1 MSSKSILS
9 PFSYEWIQLLEQF
22 HNTFG
27 HLNTSKDS
35 DACLF
40 PVPAF
45 DCEPFIWH
53 DAILDRNAY
62 HLRPN
67 DIKAVIAIGDS
78 ISAGFGMISGRP
90 PFSTILEYRGKVFS
104 VGGDKGEYTIP
115 NYLSVWT
122 NTSSRGPP
130 TGYTLP
136 LSRGKQLDNAVS
148 GSKTQDLDEQISRL
162 VYLLSTSKYKDVK
175 DEWKLITLFIGA
187 NNVCVLCEPPITTL
201 PGLAEADVFEK
212 NVRQALTR
220 IKNEVGK
227 SFVNLVA
234 LFNVSSVYE
243 ASRGDPYSAD
253 RVVNEYNLR
262 LEKLEKEFKHQD
274 SMELGVS
281 YQPGFKQFPVAK
293 YKQSYFSG
301 VDCFHPN
308 KCANQLMSI
317 LLWNNMFSSKEEKNR
332 TYDIE
337 SLEFIC
343 PSPQRPYIHLLL
355 LFSFVVY
362 SFSSNTQSLLPSY
375 KMFRS
380 RGSSQNT
387 APIHTTSSFFS
398 GNASIKRS
406 VAVASNR
413 EQFDNNDGIIHDE
426 IIDLQAPEH
435 LHDLTIE
442 SMSAVLA
449 AAVQMSSA
457 GGAPSSLSL
466 GNASILQPFSK
477 TKEAAVKRRFS
488 ARLLMNPWKKSSAT
502 STSPTTPTTPGLDP
516 SYPFDSTLD
525 DDNSSQGSPRSSS
538 VSSSRASN
546 VNIDDGRDELLYR
559 GIQIKEIKTTLKP
572 LIISDEQRYPMPEVR
587 LERPGFARIN
597 Y

>member
-1 MSSKSILS
+1 MRSTNLIHIICWLALLSSANETQVAFAFQTDNPQEQHVFQQHQHQTSSNSILS

-22 HNTFG
+22 HNTLG
-27 HLNTSKDS
+27 HRNTSKDD

-53 DAILDRNAY
+53 DAILNRDAY

-115 NYLSVWT
+115 NYLAAWT
-122 NTSSRGPP
+122 NASNKGPP

-148 GSKTQDLDEQISRL
+148 GSKTQELDDQISRL
-162 VYLLSTSKYKDVK
+162 VHLLKAEKYKDIR

-187 NNVCVLCEPPITTL
+187 NNVCVLCEPPMTTL
-201 PGLAEADVFEK
+201 PGLAEADVFEE

-220 IKNEVGK
+220 IKDQVPK

-243 ASRGDPYSAD
+243 ASRGDPYCEFVLDPSHMVICSCIQGDEKQRRAAD

-262 LEKLEKEFKHQD
+262 LEKLEQEFKQQD
-274 SMELGVS
+274 TMQFGLS
-281 YQPGFKQFPVAK
+281 YQPGFKEFPIAK

-317 LLWNNMFSSKEEKNR
+317 LLWNNMFSNKQDKKKE
-332 TYDIE
+332 YDVE
-337 SLEFIC
+337 TLEFVC
-343 PSPQRPYIHLLL
+343 PSPANPYI
-355 LFSFVVY
+355 
-362 SFSSNTQSLLPSY
+362 Q
-375 KMFRS
+375 
-380 RGSSQNT
+380 
-387 APIHTTSSFFS
+387 
-398 GNASIKRS
+398 
-406 VAVASNR
+406 
-413 EQFDNNDGIIHDE
+413 
-426 IIDLQAPEH
+426 
-435 LHDLTIE
+435 
-442 SMSAVLA
+442 
-449 AAVQMSSA
+449 
-457 GGAPSSLSL
+457 
-466 GNASILQPFSK
+466 
-477 TKEAAVKRRFS
+477 
-488 ARLLMNPWKKSSAT
+488 
-502 STSPTTPTTPGLDP
+502 
-516 SYPFDSTLD
+516 
-525 DDNSSQGSPRSSS
+525 
-538 VSSSRASN
+538 
-546 VNIDDGRDELLYR
+546 
-559 GIQIKEIKTTLKP
+559 
-572 LIISDEQRYPMPEVR
+572 
-587 LERPGFARIN
+587 
-597 Y
+597 